1 MIKCQFMEVLTEMQI
16 VIINRTDKNQ
26 QIRKANG
33 EIVVIKAYT
42 PYILETVFKPEI
54 NFWTGCTDD
63 RFIVATDVN
72 MLPKLVAQLP
82 KKAVDVQKSLIRNS
96 KELNKPQEVKSSD
109 TTSEKIDVEEI
120 KVDTKQEVAN
130 EDKALEML
138 DNAYKTNEDIII
150 DDIKNLKMND
160 LKILAA
166 KRGIEVPRYC
176 KKAELI
182 DLIIESIPK

>member
-1 MIKCQFMEVLTEMQI
+1 MQI

-82 KKAVDVQKSLIRNS
+82 KKVVDKQKDLIQTK
-96 KELNKPQEVKSSD
+96 KELNKDIKIEPTEKVNETVTQKAANKKQSIKQVK
-109 TTSEKIDVEEI
+109 E
-120 KVDTKQEVAN
+120 AN
-130 EDKALEML
+130 EDNALEIL
-138 DNAYKTNEDIII
+138 DKAYKTNESILEEDIR
-150 DDIKNLKMND
+150 NLKMND
-160 LKILAA
+160 LKILAS
-166 KRGIEVPRYC
+166 KRGIEIPKYC

-182 DLIIESIPK
+182 DLILETLPK